1 MRVTHDPDGTYVLS
15 CTDVEL
21 GLLAE
26 GLYAVEDTGRRC
38 LEARVPDEVDAV
50 ALRDELYLLGD
61 MRAQIDAALD

>member
-1 MRVTHDPDGTYVLS
+1 MRVTHDLDGTYVLS

-21 GLLAE
+21 GLIAE

-38 LEARVPDEVDAV
+38 LEAKVPDEVDTA

>member
-1 MRVTHDPDGTYVLS
+1 MRVSRDNGTYTIV
-15 CTDVEL
+15 CDQVEL
-21 GLLAE
+21 GLIAE

-38 LEARVPDEVDAV
+38 VEANVPDEVDAA